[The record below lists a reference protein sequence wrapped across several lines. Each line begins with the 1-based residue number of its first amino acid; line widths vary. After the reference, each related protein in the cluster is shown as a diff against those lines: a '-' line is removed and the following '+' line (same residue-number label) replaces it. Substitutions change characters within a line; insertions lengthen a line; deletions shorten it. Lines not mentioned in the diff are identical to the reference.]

1 MNPLD
6 DPATYLLDGS
16 GMFAHIE
23 SLGSELASAW
33 CDSAA
38 IELTLVARPASIV
51 VAGMGGSAA
60 AGDYLASAISAHS
73 TIPVSVV
80 RDYVLPAHIGPGSL
94 VLLVSYSGNTEE
106 ALACFDASIAA
117 GAQSIAITSGGE
129 LARRACLAGVFVHE
143 ISYVSPPR
151 AALAHTLAP
160 LLRVAQQ
167 LDLMPICDSDIEGA
181 ADAHRE
187 LITRIETSVR
197 TTLNPA
203 KQLAEQCLGKH
214 PLLFSAGHLDC
225 AVRRTKNQ
233 LAENAKVLAAWEPL
247 PEATHNHVVGFEALG
262 SPASIAPIAFETPL
276 LHERV
281 RRRFDVL
288 AELASAAGMPV
299 RRIETSGSSVLAD
312 MLEATAWGDCLSGYL
327 ALLQG
332 LDPTRTRSLEYMRD
346 GMQQTA
352 PEIEVAGT
360 VAAAPA
366 VSRGNILTG

>member
-6 DPATYLLDGS
+6 DPATYALDVS
-16 GMFAHIE
+16 GMLAHVE
-23 SLGSELASAW
+23 SLGAEL
-33 CDSAA
+33 SAA
-38 IELTLVARPASIV
+38 WRHSASIELPAGLRPTSIV

-60 AGDYLASAISAHS
+60 AGDYLAAAVTAHS
-73 TIPVSVV
+73 AIPVSVV
-80 RDYVLPAHIGPGSL
+80 RDYLLPAHVGPGTL
-94 VLLVSYSGNTEE
+94 VLLVSYSGGTEE
-106 ALACFDASIAA
+106 VIACFDASIAA
-117 GAQSIAITSGGE
+117 GAQSVAITSGGE
-129 LARRACLAGVFVHE
+129 LARRAWLAGVFVHQ

-160 LLRVAQQ
+160 LLRVGQR
-167 LDLMPICDSDIEGA
+167 LDLMAICDSDIECAAGA
-181 ADAHRE
+181 HHE
-187 LITRIETSVR
+187 LISRIGTGIRVK
-197 TTLNPA
+197 LNPA
-203 KQLAEQCLGKH
+203 KQLAEHCMGKL

-262 SPASIAPIAFETPL
+262 SPGSIAPISFESPL

-281 RRRFDVL
+281 RRRFELL
-288 AELASAAGMPV
+288 AELTSAAGMPV
-299 RRIETSGSSVLAD
+299 RRIETSGSSALAD

-332 LDPTRTRSLEYMRD
+332 LDPTRTRSLEYMREW
-346 GMQQTA
+346 MQQKA

-360 VAAAPA
+360 VSAAPA
-366 VSRGNILTG
+366 ARRGNILTG